1 MHLLQQLI
9 SHSSK
14 NIIYIFTPHVNSIE
28 YNNLFYRIYF
38 NVENIAILD
47 FKALCIFP
55 AYRGKNIM
63 VMEKDYNLMV
73 GLRIREIRE
82 SLRLS
87 REKFSEK
94 CDISPS
100 FLADIERGKKSLTAK
115 TVYKICAAYNISADY
130 IVLGHKEGFDRD
142 IGIEVLNSFNDE
154 QLEHIIKILYEIRNL
169 SQPNTPPQTAG
180 HQT

>member
-1 MHLLQQLI
+1 
-9 SHSSK
+9 
-14 NIIYIFTPHVNSIE
+14 
-28 YNNLFYRIYF
+28 
-38 NVENIAILD
+38 
-47 FKALCIFP
+47 
-55 AYRGKNIM
+55 M

-115 TVYKICAAYNISADY
+115 TVYKICTAYNISADY

-154 QLEHIIKILYEIRNL
+154 QLEHIIKILYEIRDL
-169 SQPNTPPQTAG
+169 S
-180 HQT
+180 